1 MDLLFSGVT
10 IVTMDEAMHVHFG
23 AYLGVT
29 GTKISYISKDPPPQ
43 APKKIMDASG
53 MVLMPGLINCHTH
66 LATSLLRG
74 CAEDCGLSRWLSDC
88 VLPREDRLDARSA
101 RAGVMLSLAECL
113 RFGVTSVSDLYAF
126 PEVTAQ
132 AVAEVG
138 LKANIAPSMTL
149 FTDETEDFDFEKDPD
164 CRKLQELVE
173 TWHGYDS
180 GRIRIDA
187 GIHAPYTSHY
197 KLWEPLSAYAREQG
211 LRMQVHLSETAGEET
226 ECQERC
232 GLTSTQLLDCHRV
245 FEVPSAA
252 AHCIYLSR
260 EDMGLLAR
268 QEISAVHCPV
278 ANLKLASGVAPVAEM
293 VKAGMNVALGTDS
306 AACNNTLDLFEEM
319 KAAALAAKMRAGD
332 PAALPPQALVMMATV
347 CGARAQGREAECGML
362 KVGMDAD
369 LILVDFTAPHLMPCH
384 DVWSSLVYAAR
395 GSDVALTMVRGK
407 ILYAG
412 GKFPTMDLDAV
423 VREMRDYAMDR
434 LFSPQPEGAVTSADS
449 APERMG

>member
-1 MDLLFSGVT
+1 M
-10 IVTMDEAMHVHFG
+10 
-23 AYLGVT
+23 
-29 GTKISYISKDPPPQ
+29 
-43 APKKIMDASG
+43 
-53 MVLMPGLINCHTH
+53 
-66 LATSLLRG
+66 
-74 CAEDCGLSRWLSDC
+74 
-88 VLPREDRLDARSA
+88 
-101 RAGVMLSLAECL
+101 
-113 RFGVTSVSDLYAF
+113 
-126 PEVTAQ
+126 
-132 AVAEVG
+132 
-138 LKANIAPSMTL
+138 
-149 FTDETEDFDFEKDPD
+149 FD
-164 CRKLQELVE
+164 
-173 TWHGYDS
+173 
-180 GRIRIDA
+180 
-187 GIHAPYTSHY
+187 
-197 KLWEPLSAYAREQG
+197 
-211 LRMQVHLSETAGEET
+211 
-226 ECQERC
+226 
-232 GLTSTQLLDCHRV
+232 
-245 FEVPSAA
+245 VPAAA

-319 KAAALAAKMRAGD
+319 KAAALAAKMKAGD

-407 ILYAG
+407 ILYAA
-412 GKFPTMDLDAV
+412 GKFPTMDLDDV

-434 LFSPQPEGAVTSADS
+434 LFSPQPEGAVTSADC